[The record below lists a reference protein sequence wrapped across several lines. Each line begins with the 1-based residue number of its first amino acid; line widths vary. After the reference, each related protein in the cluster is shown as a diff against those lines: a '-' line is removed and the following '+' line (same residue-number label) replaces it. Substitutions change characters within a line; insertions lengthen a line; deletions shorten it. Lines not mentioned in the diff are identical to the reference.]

1 MTDMS
6 EILHAR
12 CEENMEVTGHHTAGG
27 VVAIEELGV
36 FILGVFRLLQCA

>member
-12 CEENMEVTGHHTAGG
+12 CEENMEVTGHHAAGEA
-27 VVAIEELGV
+27 VAIEELGV
-36 FILGVFRLLQCA
+36 LRLLQCA